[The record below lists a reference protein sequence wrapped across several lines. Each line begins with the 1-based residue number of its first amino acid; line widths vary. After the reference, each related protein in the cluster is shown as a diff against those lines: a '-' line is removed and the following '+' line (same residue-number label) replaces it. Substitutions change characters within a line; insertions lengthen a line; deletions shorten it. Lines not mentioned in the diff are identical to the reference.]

1 MNPKCTESVHK
12 VYAKWTQSKHKVY
25 AMWTQSK
32 HKVYLNLQVYT
43 KCTES
48 VQKAY
53 GSIHTVTFSM
63 DTEFGFVCIWVP
75 SFSEHISLLTLFPI
89 KLSN

>member
-12 VYAKWTQSKHKVY
+12 VYE
-25 AMWTQSK
+25 MWTQSK

-53 GSIHTVTFSM
+53 GSIHKVTFSI
-63 DTEFGFVCIWVP
+63 DTEFG
-75 SFSEHISLLTLFPI
+75 SFSEHISLQLSFQLSCLTKYFPET
-89 KLSN
+89 SFFWSF